1 MANPLTKKTSVVT
14 GATSGIGA
22 AIAEELLNAGAN
34 VVLAGRNEK
43 KLIEKKNELNMDE
56 KVLYVKTDMTKEE
69 DVIHLKEETVKK
81 FGNVDI
87 YVNNAGV
94 MKSSSVTNGAVTDW
108 EQMID
113 TNIKGVLYG
122 INSILPEMLENE
134 SGHIFNIASDLGF
147 DVLERSTVYSATKF
161 AVRAISMGLE
171 KELAKTGVRISNVSP
186 GMVETKL
193 SSESP
198 FDSQGKKLE
207 PRDIGRAVVYAATQP
222 DYVDVNEI
230 TIRTIWE

>member
-1 MANPLTKKTSVVT
+1 MP
-14 GATSGIGA
+14 
-22 AIAEELLNAGAN
+22 
-34 VVLAGRNEK
+34 
-43 KLIEKKNELNMDE
+43 
-56 KVLYVKTDMTKEE
+56 
-69 DVIHLKEETVKK
+69 
-81 FGNVDI
+81 
-87 YVNNAGV
+87 
-94 MKSSSVTNGAVTDW
+94 

-113 TNIKGVLYG
+113 NNIKGVLYG

-134 SGHIFNIASDLGF
+134 AGHIFNIASDLGF

-207 PRDIGRAVVYAATQP
+207 PRDIGRAVVYAVTQP

>member
-1 MANPLTKKTSVVT
+1 MP
-14 GATSGIGA
+14 
-22 AIAEELLNAGAN
+22 
-34 VVLAGRNEK
+34 
-43 KLIEKKNELNMDE
+43 
-56 KVLYVKTDMTKEE
+56 
-69 DVIHLKEETVKK
+69 
-81 FGNVDI
+81 
-87 YVNNAGV
+87 
-94 MKSSSVTNGAVTDW
+94 

-230 TIRTIWE
+230 TIRTIWEYKIIIEKKERFKAFLLCYLKQL